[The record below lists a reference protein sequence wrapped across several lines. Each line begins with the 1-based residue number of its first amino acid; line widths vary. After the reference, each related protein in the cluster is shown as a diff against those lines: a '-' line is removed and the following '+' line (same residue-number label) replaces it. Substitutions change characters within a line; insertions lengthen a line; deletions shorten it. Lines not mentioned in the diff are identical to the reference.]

1 MGKVFDNPI
10 TLDTDWG
17 GDASTG
23 NLPVSG
29 RRVQEL
35 IKNTF
40 AKKGGCVQIK
50 DKKFLQIFADEASM
64 KKYNS
69 DTEKYEDLVVS
80 QVQLPNIRN
89 A

>member
-1 MGKVFDNPI
+1 MAKVYDKPI
-10 TLDTDWG
+10 NLSTNWG
-17 GDASTG
+17 GDSSTG

-50 DKKFLQIFADEASM
+50 DKKFVQDVYDMYGKVLKIYEEAG
-64 KKYNS
+64 K
-69 DTEKYEDLVVS
+69 
-80 QVQLPNIRN
+80 
-89 A
+89 